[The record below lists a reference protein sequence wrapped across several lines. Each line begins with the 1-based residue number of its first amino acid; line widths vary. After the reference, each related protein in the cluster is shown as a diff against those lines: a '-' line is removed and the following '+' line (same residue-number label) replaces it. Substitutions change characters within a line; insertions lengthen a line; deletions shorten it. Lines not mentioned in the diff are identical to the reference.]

1 VASKGAAGLAIDVF
15 PEKPLW
21 RGVKLDPGEVWIAN
35 HLAMMQ
41 RNLPLIQF
49 VTNLSQ
55 IGNGRFTVVA
65 VPLAIKGGDASPVRV
80 IALVE

>member
-1 VASKGAAGLAIDVF
+1 MNPLRLIVRHGFSNYGA
-15 PEKPLW
+15 W
-21 RGVKLDPGEVWIAN
+21 
-35 HLAMMQ
+35 
-41 RNLPLIQF
+41 LPLIQF

-55 IGNGRFTVVA
+55 IGNNRFTVVA

>member
-1 VASKGAAGLAIDVF
+1 MTEERIEPVANNQEFAI
-15 PEKPLW
+15 
-21 RGVKLDPGEVWIAN
+21 
-35 HLAMMQ
+35 
-41 RNLPLIQF
+41 

-55 IGNGRFTVVA
+55 IGDNRFTVVA

>member
-1 VASKGAAGLAIDVF
+1 
-15 PEKPLW
+15 
-21 RGVKLDPGEVWIAN
+21 
-35 HLAMMQ
+35 MQ

-55 IGNGRFTVVA
+55 IGNNRFTVVA
-65 VPLAIKGGDASPVRV
+65 APLGIKGGDASPVRV

>member
-1 VASKGAAGLAIDVF
+1 MDGIVLGLIEAALSM
-15 PEKPLW
+15 E
-21 RGVKLDPGEVWIAN
+21 GERC
-35 HLAMMQ
+35 HHSGG

-55 IGNGRFTVVA
+55 IGASRFTVVA
-65 VPLAIKGGDASPVRV
+65 VPLAIKGADASPVRV